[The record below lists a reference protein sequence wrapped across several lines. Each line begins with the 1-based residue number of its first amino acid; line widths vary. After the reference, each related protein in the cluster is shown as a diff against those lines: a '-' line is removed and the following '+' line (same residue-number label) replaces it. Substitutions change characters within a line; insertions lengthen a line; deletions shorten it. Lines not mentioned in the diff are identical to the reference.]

1 MSVVE
6 GRAKLI
12 QVGKKLMTDWQQVK
26 EAWRDENC
34 RQFEKKYIAQLETD
48 IRAAAQAM
56 EHIAAMLGSAR
67 RDCESSEELYL

>member
-1 MSVVE
+1 MSVIE
-6 GRAKLI
+6 GKAKLI
-12 QVGKKLMTDWQQVK
+12 KAGKRLMADWRQVK

-56 EHIAAMLGSAR
+56 EHIAAMIGNAR
-67 RDCESSEELYL
+67 RDCGSNREVDL

>member
-12 QVGKKLMTDWQQVK
+12 KAGKKLMSDWYQVK
-26 EAWRDENC
+26 EVWRDENC
-34 RQFEKKYIAQLETD
+34 RQFEKKYINQLETD

-56 EHIAAMLGSAR
+56 EHIGAMLASAR
-67 RDCESSEELYL
+67 RDCGSSREVDL

>member
-1 MSVVE
+1 MSVIE

-12 QVGKKLMTDWQQVK
+12 KAGKKLVADWHEVK
-26 EAWRDENC
+26 EVWRDENC

-56 EHIAAMLGSAR
+56 EHIGAMIASAR
-67 RDCESSEELYL
+67 RDCGSSRNVDL

>member
-12 QVGKKLMTDWQQVK
+12 KAGKTLMADWQQVK
-26 EAWRDENC
+26 ESWRDENC
-34 RQFEKKYIAQLETD
+34 RQFEKKYISQLETD

-56 EHIAAMLGSAR
+56 EHIASMLAGAR
-67 RDCESSEELYL
+67 RDCSSSREVDL